1 MDIHR
6 LCTFCAVFEQ
16 QSFSKAGIVLH
27 LAQPTIS
34 AHISDLEKELD
45 VALFDRFP
53 RRIIPTQAAEIL
65 YAHAQTMIQARE
77 KAAAEIALISG
88 AVNGSLR
95 LGGSTIPAH
104 YILPQQMS
112 YFQRLYPQVEITLEI
127 DDSLS
132 IEQRIQ
138 EGSLDIGI
146 IGGRE
151 NVDYLTYQV
160 ITEDELW
167 LLAPPGA
174 CFWPK
179 KKGNLPEAGWPWI
192 VREPGSGT
200 RKAMQ
205 SYLQT
210 LGISWD
216 SLTIRATVSST
227 QAVMACI
234 QAGMG
239 VSMVSSLAAQGPV
252 LRNEVQRLAVGGCRH
267 SRAFYAVVHSR
278 RTLLPAARA
287 FVRHMTRDQE
297 KQSNESTE
305 AGKIWTRRRLH

>member
-16 QSFSKAGIVLH
+16 QSFSKAGMVMH

-34 AHISDLEKELD
+34 AHISDLEKELN

-77 KAAAEIALISG
+77 KAAAEIAFLSG
-88 AVNGSLR
+88 AVNGNLR

-112 YFQRLYPQVEITLEI
+112 YFLRKYPQVDIILEI
-127 DDSLS
+127 DDSQS
-132 IEQRIQ
+132 IEKRIQ

-151 NVDYLTYQV
+151 NVEYLTYQV
-160 ITEDELW
+160 VAEDELW
-167 LLAPPGA
+167 LLAPPGD
-174 CFWPK
+174 FFLSPK
-179 KKGNLPEAGWPWI
+179 KRILPEAGWPWI

-234 QAGMG
+234 QAGLG

-252 LRNEVQRLAVGGCRH
+252 YRKEVQRLAVGECSH
-267 SRAFYAVVHSR
+267 SRSFYAAIHSR
-278 RTLLPAARA
+278 RTLLPAART

-297 KQSNESTE
+297 IQSNSS
-305 AGKIWTRRRLH
+305 I